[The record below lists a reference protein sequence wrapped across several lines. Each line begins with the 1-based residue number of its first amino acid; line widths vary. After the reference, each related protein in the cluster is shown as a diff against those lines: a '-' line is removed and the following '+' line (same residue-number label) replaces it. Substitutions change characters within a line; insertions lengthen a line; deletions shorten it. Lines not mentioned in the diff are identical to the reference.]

1 LNSFNVLKHYLRF
14 RFSSFSSR
22 EAVEAWQAEQI
33 RKHLYW
39 VSLNSPFYARCRAK
53 PLEQWPLMNKA
64 VMMEHFDSLN
74 TVNIKKDEAFL
85 FAEKAEH
92 ARAFDSTFGSIT
104 VGLSSG
110 TSGNRGI
117 FLASEAERE
126 LWAGA
131 ILGKMVPDLLWR
143 RHRVALFLRA
153 GSTLYNS
160 VNSKHLQFQF
170 FDMAQPMERN
180 LIALNA
186 YKPDIIFAPGQILK
200 LLAKEAEHLVFAPK
214 RLIACAEVLYDD
226 AREAAK
232 RAWGIDPEQIYQCTE
247 GFLACSQRGSFQL
260 NEDLVHIEPNW
271 LDESKTRF
279 KPIIT
284 DFRRTSQPIIRYELD
299 DVLSFNPESQTVFRE
314 LARIEGRCDDII
326 EAKTLTGEI
335 VPLYPDF
342 LVRAVIFQSD
352 IDRFQLVQREIGRLF
367 VKVALKDFP
376 VITDIL
382 IRFYESKGW
391 VVPVL
396 VFEELVADPLAK
408 QRRVVKANGANWY
421 LQHEGV
427 GHG

>member
-14 RFSSFSSR
+14 RFSSFSNR
-22 EAVEAWQAEQI
+22 EALEAWQAERI
-33 RKHLYW
+33 REHLYW
-39 VSLNSPFYARCRAK
+39 VSMNSPFYARCRAK
-53 PLEQWPLMNKA
+53 PLDQWPLMNKA

-74 TVNIKKDEAFL
+74 TLNIKKEEAFR

-92 ARAFDSTFGSIT
+92 DRAFGSNFGSLT

-110 TSGNRGI
+110 TSGNRGM

-186 YKPDIIFAPGQILK
+186 YKPDIIFAPGQVLK

-226 AREAAK
+226 ARQATQ

-342 LVRAVIFQSD
+342 LVRAVLFQSHIQNFKVIQESPEVLTVELDLADCSAFYD
-352 IDRFQLVQREIGRLF
+352 IIV
-367 VKVALKDFP
+367 
-376 VITDIL
+376 
-382 IRFYESKGW
+382 RFYSERGW
-391 VVPVL
+391 VVPIVKY
-396 VFEELVADPLAK
+396 VERVHDPLGK
-408 QRRVVKANGANWY
+408 LRRVMKKPVQLKSVNP
-421 LQHEGV
+421 V
-427 GHG
+427 C

>member
-1 LNSFNVLKHYLRF
+1 MNSLNVLKHYLRF
-14 RFSSFSSR
+14 RFSSFSSC
-22 EAVEAWQAEQI
+22 EALQAWQAERI
-33 RKHLYW
+33 RQHLYW
-39 VSLNSPFYARCRAK
+39 VSLNSPFYVRCRAK

-64 VMMEHFDSLN
+64 LMMEHFDSLN
-74 TVNIKKDEAFL
+74 TLGIKKVDAFE
-85 FAEKAEH
+85 FAKEAEH
-92 ARAFDSTFGSIT
+92 ARAFDSTFGSLT

-226 AREAAK
+226 TREATK
-232 RAWGIDPEQIYQCTE
+232 NAWGIDPEQIYQCTE
-247 GFLACSQRGSFQL
+247 GFLGCSQRGSFQL

-326 EAKTLTGEI
+326 EARTLEGTI

-342 LVRAVIFQSD
+342 LVRAVLFQSGIQD
-352 IDRFQLVQREIGRLF
+352 FKVIQESPDVLAVELDLVDRPSFFEI
-367 VKVALKDFP
+367 
-376 VITDIL
+376 IE
-382 IRFYESKGW
+382 RFYSERGW
-391 VVPVL
+391 VVPV
-396 VFEELVADPLAK
+396 VKWQDRVHDPLGK
-408 QRRVVKANGANWY
+408 LRRVMKKPVKRQTEVFY
-421 LQHEGV
+421 
-427 GHG
+427 